1 MSFQCRQQ
9 HICLIF
15 LLVLLVPCG
24 KFELPYLGK
33 AQQPQEQH
41 YPFLSVSAVFL
52 CVQTMVR
59 LPVFGILKCT
69 PTLVPAIAHRG
80 WTDTVKESALEVD
93 TRRKIYCHTWYSN
106 PHQHCTWL
114 FCPMPHLVL
123 RPTSA
128 LHLAF
133 LSNALPAELSPPPV
147 DVNNTN
153 ACPTEGFKNVVCV
166 RV

>member
-33 AQQPQEQH
+33 AQQPQEQR
-41 YPFLSVSAVFL
+41 YSFLSVSAVFL
-52 CVQTMVR
+52 CVQTMVW

-93 TRRKIYCHTWYSN
+93 TRRKIYCHTRYSD

-114 FCPMPHLVL
+114 FCPMLCLLSCPRPLLMLTTQMLALL
-123 RPTSA
+123 RA
-128 LHLAF
+128 LRMLF
-133 LSNALPAELSPPPV
+133 
-147 DVNNTN
+147 
-153 ACPTEGFKNVVCV
+153 VCV
-166 RV
+166 CD